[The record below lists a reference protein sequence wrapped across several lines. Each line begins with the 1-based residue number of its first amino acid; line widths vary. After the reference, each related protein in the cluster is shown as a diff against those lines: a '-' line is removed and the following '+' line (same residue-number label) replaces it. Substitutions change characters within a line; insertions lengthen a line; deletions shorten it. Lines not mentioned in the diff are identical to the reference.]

1 MSRPFA
7 RSPLPF
13 ARSPLPFARSPLPG
27 ARRLALVLA
36 LLGSLPGFA
45 LLEPVAAWEKGM
57 LAKPE
62 MTFEGDRLDALF
74 QEHTYSSKEAAS
86 GGAGVGGGGC
96 GCN

>member
-1 MSRPFA
+1 MSRSRARPTMSRPRA
-7 RSPLPF
+7 RC
-13 ARSPLPFARSPLPG
+13 PLPG
-27 ARRLALVLA
+27 ARRLALACALA
-36 LLGSLPGFA
+36 LALVGSVTGCA

>member
-1 MSRPFA
+1 
-7 RSPLPF
+7 
-13 ARSPLPFARSPLPG
+13 
-27 ARRLALVLA
+27 
-36 LLGSLPGFA
+36 
-45 LLEPVAAWEKGM
+45 VAAWEKGM

-62 MTFEGDRLDALF
+62 MSFEGDRLDVLF